1 MLYLLFIITTL
12 LIAVVYSIQTKIWQ
26 SEQYHLENKYLP
38 GKNKHMDKLIEE
50 RNMKMSGMIW
60 SGFVSV
66 MFVSVGIAIIIFGIL
81 LGLDH
86 LGYINFLTR

>member
-12 LIAVVYSIQTKIWQ
+12 LIAIVYSIQTKLWQ
-26 SEQYHLENKYLP
+26 SEQYHLENKYPP
-38 GKNKHMDKLIEE
+38 GKNKHMDKLIED
-50 RNMKMSGMIW
+50 RNDKMPKMVW
-60 SGFVSV
+60 SGFVAV
-66 MFVSVGIAIIIFGIL
+66 MIQSILIAAVIFGIL

>member
-12 LIAVVYSIQTKIWQ
+12 LIAIVYSIQTRIWQ
-26 SEQYHLENKYLP
+26 TEQYHLENKYSS
-38 GKNKHMDKLIEE
+38 GKNKQMDQLIED
-50 RNMKMSGMIW
+50 RNMKMGGMIW
-60 SGFVSV
+60 SGFVAV
-66 MFVSVGIAIIIFGIL
+66 MIQSILIAAIIFGIL

>member
-12 LIAVVYSIQTKIWQ
+12 LIAIVYSIQTRIWQ
-26 SEQYHLENKYLP
+26 AETYHLEKEFP
-38 GKNKHMDKLIEE
+38 IGKNKKMDGVINE
-50 RNMKMSGMIW
+50 RNKRMGAMIW
-60 SGFVSV
+60 S
-66 MFVSVGIAIIIFGIL
+66 MFLGTILISAFIAAIIFGIL

>member
-1 MLYLLFIITTL
+1 MDQ
-12 LIAVVYSIQTKIWQ
+12 LI
-26 SEQYHLENKYLP
+26 
-38 GKNKHMDKLIEE
+38 DE

-60 SGFVSV
+60 SGFAHVIIVSV
-66 MFVSVGIAIIIFGIL
+66 AIAAVIFGIL

>member
-1 MLYLLFIITTL
+1 MHYLLFIITTL

-26 SEQYHLENKYLP
+26 SEQYHLENKYPP

-50 RNMKMSGMIW
+50 RNMKMSGMVW
-60 SGFVSV
+60 SGFVLV
-66 MFVSVGIAIIIFGIL
+66 MIPSILTAAVIFGIL

>member
-26 SEQYHLENKYLP
+26 SEQYHLENKYPP

-50 RNMKMSGMIW
+50 TNMKMSGMVW
-60 SGFVSV
+60 SGFVLV
-66 MFVSVGIAIIIFGIL
+66 MIPSILTAAVIFGIL

>member
-1 MLYLLFIITTL
+1 VLYLLFIITTL

-26 SEQYHLENKYLP
+26 SEQYHLENKYPP
-38 GKNKHMDKLIEE
+38 GKNKHMDKLIED

-66 MFVSVGIAIIIFGIL
+66 MINSVAIAVVIFGIL

>member
-26 SEQYHLENKYLP
+26 SEQYHLENKYPP
-38 GKNKHMDKLIEE
+38 GKNKHMDKLIED
-50 RNMKMSGMIW
+50 RNDKMPKMVW
-60 SGFVSV
+60 SGFVAV
-66 MFVSVGIAIIIFGIL
+66 MIQSILIAAVIFGIL
-81 LGLDH
+81 LGLDY

>member
-26 SEQYHLENKYLP
+26 SEQYHLENKYPP
-38 GKNKHMDKLIEE
+38 GKNKHMDKLIED
-50 RNMKMSGMIW
+50 RNDKMPKMVW
-60 SGFVSV
+60 SGFVAV
-66 MFVSVGIAIIIFGIL
+66 MIQSILIAAVIFGIL

>member
-26 SEQYHLENKYLP
+26 SEQYHLENKYPP
-38 GKNKHMDKLIEE
+38 GKNKHMDKLMED
-50 RNMKMSGMIW
+50 RNDRLPKMIW
-60 SGFVSV
+60 SNFASMMIVSTFISAV
-66 MFVSVGIAIIIFGIL
+66 IFGIL

>member
-12 LIAVVYSIQTKIWQ
+12 LIAIVYSIQTRIWQ
-26 SEQYHLENKYLP
+26 TEQYHLENKYSSE
-38 GKNKHMDKLIEE
+38 KNKQMDQLIDE

-60 SGFVSV
+60 SGFAHVIIVSV
-66 MFVSVGIAIIIFGIL
+66 AIAAVIFGIL

>member
-26 SEQYHLENKYLP
+26 SEQYHLENKYTP
-38 GKNKHMDKLIEE
+38 GKNKHMDKLIED

-66 MFVSVGIAIIIFGIL
+66 MINSVAIAAVIFGIL

>member
-26 SEQYHLENKYLP
+26 SEQYHLENKYPP
-38 GKNKHMDKLIEE
+38 GKNKHMDKLIED
-50 RNMKMSGMIW
+50 RNDRMPKMVW
-60 SGFVSV
+60 SGFVAV
-66 MFVSVGIAIIIFGIL
+66 MIQSILIAAVIFGIL

>member
-12 LIAVVYSIQTKIWQ
+12 LIAIVYSIQTKIWQ
-26 SEQYHLENKYLP
+26 SEQYHLENKYTP
-38 GKNKHMDKLIEE
+38 GKNKHMDKLIED

-60 SGFVSV
+60 SMFLGTILTSV
-66 MFVSVGIAIIIFGIL
+66 FIAAVIFGIL

>member
-12 LIAVVYSIQTKIWQ
+12 LIAIVYSIQTKIWQ
-26 SEQYHLENKYLP
+26 SEQYHLENKYPP
-38 GKNKHMDKLIEE
+38 GKNKHMDKLIED
-50 RNMKMSGMIW
+50 RNMKMNGMIW
-60 SGFVSV
+60 SMFCGTILTSV
-66 MFVSVGIAIIIFGIL
+66 FIAAVIFGIL

>member
-26 SEQYHLENKYLP
+26 SEQYHLENKYTP
-38 GKNKHMDKLIEE
+38 GKNKHMDKLIED
-50 RNMKMSGMIW
+50 RNMKMNGMIW
-60 SGFVSV
+60 SMFFGTILTSV
-66 MFVSVGIAIIIFGIL
+66 FIAAVIFGIL

>member
-12 LIAVVYSIQTKIWQ
+12 LIAIVYSIVTRIHQA
-26 SEQYHLENKYLP
+26 EQYHLENKYPP
-38 GKNKHMDKLIEE
+38 GKNKHMDKLIED
-50 RNMKMSGMIW
+50 RNMKMNGMIW
-60 SGFVSV
+60 SMFFGTILTSV
-66 MFVSVGIAIIIFGIL
+66 FIAAVIFGIL